1 MKEYSSTVRTALPAH
16 GHPFADLAGRVD
28 DIKRHHIDRLARLET
43 ASKELG
49 RPGTVP
55 EFSHYLFS
63 QRAQGPMADS
73 ETFAHLEHVRLLGQ
87 AEQHRR
93 ADGMLVYEL
102 G

>member
-1 MKEYSSTVRTALPAH
+1 MRIALPAH
-16 GHPFADLAGRVD
+16 GHPFTDLAGRAE
-28 DIKRHHIDRLARLET
+28 DIKRHHRERLERLST
-43 ASKELG
+43 AAAEIG

-73 ETFAHLEHVRLLGQ
+73 ETFAHLEHLRLLGQ

-93 ADGMLVYEL
+93 EDGMLVYEL